1 MVKTVIDNRQ
11 GLVQRGGES
20 GLSVKNLLSF
30 DGKDTILGV
39 RCLVEEKAF
48 SAGATTDLTSQ
59 VPIGGIVLGGQ
70 VEVTEVN
77 SNAVDIT
84 QVGIAGT
91 VGKYSGTIALAANAL
106 GSAQL
111 VPAALIPDAA
121 AQAVRITHGVA
132 AADGKVKVTLW
143 YLDPSA

>member
-1 MVKTVIDNRQ
+1 MVKTVIDNSQ

-39 RCLVEEKAF
+39 RCLEESKVF
-48 SAGATTDLTSQ
+48 SAGTTTDLTSE

-70 VEVTEVN
+70 VEVVTAN
-77 SNAVDIT
+77 GNAVNIT
-84 QVGIAGT
+84 QVGIVGT

-121 AQAVRITHGVA
+121 AQAVRITHGAA
-132 AADGKVKVTLW
+132 AADGLVKVTLW
-143 YLDPSA
+143 YLDPAV